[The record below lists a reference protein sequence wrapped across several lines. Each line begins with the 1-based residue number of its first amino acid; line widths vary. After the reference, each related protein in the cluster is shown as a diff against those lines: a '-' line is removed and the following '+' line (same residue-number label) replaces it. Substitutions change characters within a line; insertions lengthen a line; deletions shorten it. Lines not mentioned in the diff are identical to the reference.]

1 MRSLY
6 TLIIYLFVPFVLAR
20 LYFLGFKNPAYRTRW
35 QERFGFFTWKKQ
47 NKPVLWIHAVSVG
60 EVNAAKPVI
69 SKLLEQYSNYL
80 ILVTTVTPTGAYTIN
95 QHFPEDIT
103 HLYLPYDLPF
113 SVKRFINLVKPSVL
127 ITMETEIWP
136 NLYQSCCLSNIP
148 ILIVNARLSEKSSK
162 GYQLVSSLMKQTLSK
177 VSIIAAQ
184 TKNDAERFISFG
196 ANKEKVVIAGNLK
209 FDITIPH
216 SISEQAESLKRYFS
230 VNRPVWIAAST
241 QDGEEEIILKAHQE
255 VLKKHP
261 NTILILAPRH
271 PERVSKV
278 SSLCDATKLKYLKRT
293 EGKSFSDEYNL
304 YILDT
309 LGELQLHYAASQI
322 AFVGGSLVNT
332 GGQNMMEPAS
342 LGLPVISGPYT
353 YNFTEVTQLLT
364 ENNALI
370 VVSSAEEL
378 AMEVSVMLSDANHRH
393 NMGEKGRKVIEDNK
407 GNLKRLME
415 IIEPYLSR
423 SETN

>member
-1 MRSLY
+1 M
-6 TLIIYLFVPFVLAR
+6 FVPFVLAR
-20 LYFLGFKNPAYRTRW
+20 LYFLGFKNTAYRLRW
-35 QERFGFFTWKKQ
+35 QERFGFFKWEIQ

-60 EVNAAKPVI
+60 EVNAAKPII
-69 SKLLEQYSNYL
+69 SKLLEQYSNYRV
-80 ILVTTVTPTGAYTIN
+80 LVTTVTPTGAYTIN
-95 QHFPEDIT
+95 QHFGEDIT

-113 SVKRFINLVKPSVL
+113 SVNRFINLVKPSVL

-136 NLYQSCCLSNIP
+136 NLYQSCYVTNIP

-162 GYQLVSSLMKQTLSK
+162 GYQLVSGLMKQTLSK
-177 VSIIAAQ
+177 VSVIAAQ

-196 ANKEKVVIAGNLK
+196 ANKENIVVAGNLK

-216 SISEQAESLKRYFS
+216 SITEQAESLKRYFS
-230 VNRPVWIAAST
+230 VNRPIWIAAST
-241 QDGEEEIILKAHQE
+241 QDGEEEIVLKAHQE
-255 VLKKHP
+255 VLKKYP

-271 PERVSKV
+271 PDRGSKV
-278 SSLCDATKLKYLKRT
+278 TSLCDAAKLKYLKRT
-293 EGKSFSDEYNL
+293 EDKSFSDEYSL

-342 LGLPVISGPYT
+342 LGLPVISGQYT
-353 YNFTEVTQLLT
+353 YNFAEVTQLLT

-370 VVSSAEEL
+370 VVSNAEEL

-407 GNLKRLME
+407 GNLRRLKE